1 MYMNIRY
8 NLQSVVM
15 RGTQSGGV
23 AMSSHQSH
31 THVHMSHLYAQIHMV
46 IKGMKGD
53 YWTN

>member
-1 MYMNIRY
+1 MNIRY

-31 THVHMSHLYAQIHMV
+31 THVHMYEPLVCTDTY
-46 IKGMKGD
+46 G
-53 YWTN
+53 N